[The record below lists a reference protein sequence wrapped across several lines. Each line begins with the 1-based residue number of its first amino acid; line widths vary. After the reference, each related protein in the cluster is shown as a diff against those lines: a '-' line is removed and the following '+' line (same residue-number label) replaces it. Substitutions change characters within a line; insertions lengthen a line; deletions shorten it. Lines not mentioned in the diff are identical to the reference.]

1 MNSCDQKD
9 SNSIFFI
16 ANSSLVPYLPLHM
29 QSIGLTMDEFALI
42 YLALPCTTFL
52 APPVSGFLVDKFGKY
67 KPVVIISF
75 LLNAA
80 LHHSLLLIPHQ
91 ETPGV
96 MPQAYVLKNPDNGI
110 EQLWWSPCTNR
121 QCPEEDGT
129 VFLAKCIDHC
139 AAVDIEMEQIED
151 ENFLSVGNMTFAA
164 RLTGKQREKYL

>member
-1 MNSCDQKD
+1 
-9 SNSIFFI
+9 
-16 ANSSLVPYLPLHM
+16 M
-29 QSIGLTMDEFALI
+29 QSIGLTMDEIALI

-67 KPVVIISF
+67 KPVVIIAF

-91 ETPGV
+91 ETPGIV
-96 MPQAYVLKNPDNGI
+96 PKAYVVRHPKTGV

-129 VFLAKCIDHC
+129 LALKKCIDHC
-139 AAVDIEMEQIED
+139 TIIPQESLTTPEEGFSI
-151 ENFLSVGNMTFAA
+151 GNMTYAA
-164 RLTGKQREKYL
+164 KLTGRQREKYAIFIIQLILLICSRI